1 MNRGWSAGSKNPAK
15 TALGGS
21 SVDYNGHPPDCN
33 DTGRLGALPTWE
45 AGTSPVGEP
54 RIAPPGAVR
63 GLSARPLLRTLDPL
77 SQVRLD
83 YRLAI
88 TSLATSPLPPLFGPG
103 LLGQQSLKR
112 ICLSRKSPSH
122 RLSSHPISR
131 RMCSSASPAPSNA
144 SLPHIHDRPILQP
157 LTLTSGIRPSAR

>member
-1 MNRGWSAGSKNPAK
+1 MNRGWSTGSKNPAK

-21 SVDYNGHPPDCN
+21 RVDYNGHPPDCN
-33 DTGRLGALPTWE
+33 DTGRLAPCRFGRP
-45 AGTSPVGEP
+45 EP
-54 RIAPPGAVR
+54 LLLGNLGSPPGAVR
-63 GLSARPLLRTLDPL
+63 ELSARPLLRTLDPL

-122 RLSSHPISR
+122 RLSTLIQ
-131 RMCSSASPAPSNA
+131 SP
-144 SLPHIHDRPILQP
+144 
-157 LTLTSGIRPSAR
+157 G